1 MWRRAPGL
9 ARVEGFMKIRFWG
22 TRGSIPSPGPR
33 TVRYGG
39 NCSCVEIRTDDGEL
53 FIIDAGTGIR
63 ELGIQLMEE
72 QPVVAHILLSHTHW
86 DHISGFPF
94 FPPAFS
100 PSNTVVI
107 YAARNID
114 KRLEDVMAGQMEYT
128 YFPVTLSDL
137 PAELSY
143 RELLEETFSI
153 GSARIT
159 THYLNHTSICMGYR
173 IEADGKSVAYVSDHE
188 PYGLALFGADPPAD
202 RIGRGLRD
210 GVVHVGDRRL
220 IEWIK
225 GCDLVIQDAQYTP
238 EEYPKKI
245 GWGHGSADYVTDVAI
260 MAEAKRLA
268 LYHHDPLHDDETV
281 DKIVDY
287 CRDRAAEAGANVD
300 IFAAAEG
307 QELEL

>member
-1 MWRRAPGL
+1 
-9 ARVEGFMKIRFWG
+9 MKIRFWG

-33 TVRYGG
+33 TIRYGG
-39 NCSCVEIRTDDGEL
+39 NCSCVEIRTPAGEL
-53 FIIDAGTGIR
+53 FIVDAGTGIR
-63 ELGIQLMEE
+63 ELGMALMAKP
-72 QPVVAHILLSHTHW
+72 PVAAHILLSHTHW

-94 FPPAFS
+94 FPPAFA
-100 PSNTVVI
+100 PGNALTI

-137 PAELSY
+137 PSEINY

-173 IEADGKSVAYVSDHE
+173 IEAGGRSVAYVSDHE
-188 PYGLALFGADPPAD
+188 PYGLALFGADPPAE

-220 IEWIK
+220 IEWVR
-225 GCDLVIQDAQYTP
+225 GADLVIQDAQYTP

-260 MAEAKRLA
+260 MAGARRLA
-268 LYHHDPLHDDETV
+268 LYHHDPLHDDDTV
-281 DKIVDY
+281 DRIVDY
-287 CRDRAAEAGANVD
+287 CRARVAEAGASLEV
-300 IFAAAEG
+300 FAAAEG
-307 QELEL
+307 QDLTL

>member
-1 MWRRAPGL
+1 
-9 ARVEGFMKIRFWG
+9 VEALMKIRFWG

-39 NCSCVEIRTDDGEL
+39 NCSCVEVRTRDDEL

-63 ELGIQLMEE
+63 ELGLALMNE

-94 FPPAFS
+94 FPPAFV
-100 PSNTVVI
+100 PTNTLTI

-128 YFPVTLSDL
+128 YFPVTLGDL
-137 PAELSY
+137 PAELNY
-143 RELLEETFSI
+143 RELLEETFTI
-153 GSARIT
+153 GSAHIT

-173 IEADGKSVAYVSDHE
+173 IESHGRSVAYVSDHE
-188 PYGLALFGADPPAD
+188 PYGLALFGADPPAE

-220 IEWIK
+220 IEWIR
-225 GCDLVIQDAQYTP
+225 GADLVIQDTQYTP

-260 MAEAKRLA
+260 KAGVRKLA
-268 LYHHDPLHDDETV
+268 LYHHDPLHDD
-281 DKIVDY
+281 DSIDQIVEY
-287 CRDRAAEAGANVD
+287 CRARVAEEGSELEV
-300 IFAAAEG
+300 FAAAEG
-307 QELEL
+307 QELIL

>member
-1 MWRRAPGL
+1 
-9 ARVEGFMKIRFWG
+9 MKIRFWG

-39 NCSCVEIRTDDGEL
+39 NCSCVEIRTQSGDL

-63 ELGIQLMEE
+63 ELGISLMAK
-72 QPVVAHILLSHTHW
+72 QPVQAHILLSHTHW

-94 FPPAFS
+94 FPPAFA
-100 PSNTVVI
+100 PGNTLTI

-128 YFPVTLSDL
+128 YFPVTLNDL
-137 PAELSY
+137 PSEIGY
-143 RELLEETFSI
+143 RELLEETITI
-153 GSARIT
+153 GGARIT

-173 IEADGKSVAYVSDHE
+173 VEADGRSVVYVSDHE
-188 PYGLALFGADPPAD
+188 PYGLALFGSDPPSD

-220 IEWIK
+220 IEWIS
-225 GCDLVIQDAQYTP
+225 GADLVIQDTQYTP

-245 GWGHGSADYVTDVAI
+245 GWGHGSADYVTDVALL
-260 MAEAKRLA
+260 AGARRLA
-268 LYHHDPLHDDETV
+268 LFHHDPLHDDETV
-281 DKIVDY
+281 DQIVAY
-287 CRDRAAEAGANVD
+287 CRDRVAEANARLQV
-300 IFAAAEG
+300 FAAAEG
-307 QELEL
+307 QVLEL

>member
-1 MWRRAPGL
+1 MI
-9 ARVEGFMKIRFWG
+9 IRFWG

-39 NCSCVEIRTDDGEL
+39 NCSCVELRTDDGDL
-53 FIIDAGTGIR
+53 FIVDAGTGIR
-63 ELGIQLMEE
+63 ELGLSLMAE
-72 QPVVAHILLSHTHW
+72 QPVVAHIFLSHTHW

-94 FPPAFS
+94 FPPAFV
-100 PSNTVVI
+100 PSNTLTI

-128 YFPVTLSDL
+128 YFPVTLGDL

-143 RELLEETFSI
+143 RELLEETFRV
-153 GSARIT
+153 GSTQIT

-173 IEADGKSVAYVSDHE
+173 FEADGKSVAYVSDHE
-188 PYGLALFGADPPAD
+188 PYGLALFGSDPPAE

-220 IEWIK
+220 IEWLT
-225 GCDLVIQDAQYTP
+225 GSDLVIQDTQYTP

-260 MAEAKRLA
+260 MAGVRRLA
-268 LYHHDPLHDDETV
+268 LYHHDPLHDDDTV
-281 DKIVDY
+281 DEIVAY
-287 CRDRAAEAGANVD
+287 CRARVKEAGASLEV
-300 IFAAAEG
+300 FAAAEG
-307 QELEL
+307 QELAL

>member
-1 MWRRAPGL
+1 
-9 ARVEGFMKIRFWG
+9 MKIRFWG

-39 NCSCVEIRTDDGEL
+39 NCACVEVRTTNGDL
-53 FIIDAGTGIR
+53 FIVDAGTGIR
-63 ELGIQLMEE
+63 ELGISLMAK
-72 QPVVAHILLSHTHW
+72 QPVTAHILLSHTHW

-94 FPPAFS
+94 FPPAFA
-100 PSNTVVI
+100 PGNTLTI

-137 PAELSY
+137 PSEINY
-143 RELLEETFSI
+143 RELLEESFYV
-153 GSARIT
+153 GAARIT

-173 IEADGKSVAYVSDHE
+173 LEADGKSVVYVSDHE
-188 PYGLALFGADPPAD
+188 PYGLALFGSDPPAE

-220 IEWIK
+220 IEWISEA
-225 GCDLVIQDAQYTP
+225 DLVIQDTQYTP

-260 MAEAKRLA
+260 LAGAKRLA
-268 LYHHDPLHDDETV
+268 LFHHDPLHDDDAV
-281 DKIVDY
+281 DRIVSY
-287 CRDRAAEAGANVD
+287 CRDRVQEAGVTLEV
-300 IFAAAEG
+300 FAAAEG
-307 QELEL
+307 QALEL

>member
-1 MWRRAPGL
+1 
-9 ARVEGFMKIRFWG
+9 VEAFMKIRFWG

-39 NCSCVEIRTDDGEL
+39 NCSCVEIRTRSGDL

-63 ELGIQLMEE
+63 ELGISLMAK
-72 QPVVAHILLSHTHW
+72 QPVSAHILLSHTHW

-94 FPPAFS
+94 FPPAFA
-100 PSNTVVI
+100 PGNTLTV

-128 YFPVTLSDL
+128 YFPVTLNDL
-137 PAELSY
+137 PAEINY
-143 RELLEETFSI
+143 RELLEETITI

-173 IEADGKSVAYVSDHE
+173 VEADGKSVVYVSDHE
-188 PYGLALFGADPPAD
+188 PYGLALFGSDPPVD

-220 IEWIK
+220 IEWIS
-225 GCDLVIQDAQYTP
+225 GADLVIQDTQYTP
-238 EEYPKKI
+238 DEYPKKSVGVTAALTTSPTSRYWPAPTASRCSTTIRFTTTTWSTKLCPSVAI
-245 GWGHGSADYVTDVAI
+245 GWRRPVPNLTFSRQP
-260 MAEAKRLA
+260 K
-268 LYHHDPLHDDETV
+268 
-281 DKIVDY
+281 
-287 CRDRAAEAGANVD
+287 DRV
-300 IFAAAEG
+300 
-307 QELEL
+307 

>member
-1 MWRRAPGL
+1 MRRQPGGAL
-9 ARVEGFMKIRFWG
+9 AEGHMKIRFWG

-39 NCSCVEIRTDDGEL
+39 NCSCVEVRTPGGDL

-63 ELGIQLMEE
+63 ELGLSLMGE
-72 QPVVAHILLSHTHW
+72 QPVVAHIMLSHTHW

-94 FPPAFS
+94 FPPAFV
-100 PSNTVVI
+100 PTNTLTI

-128 YFPVTLSDL
+128 YFPVTLGDL

-173 IEADGKSVAYVSDHE
+173 IEAGGRSVVYVSDHE
-188 PYGLALFGADPPAD
+188 PYGLALFGTDPPAE

-220 IEWIK
+220 IEWVR
-225 GCDLVIQDAQYTP
+225 GADLVIQDTQYTP

-260 MAEAKRLA
+260 MAGVRRLA
-268 LYHHDPLHDDETV
+268 LYHHDPLHDDDTV
-281 DKIVDY
+281 DQIVEY
-287 CRDRAAEAGANVD
+287 CRGRVAEAGASLEV
-300 IFAAAEG
+300 FAAAEG
-307 QELEL
+307 QEVVL